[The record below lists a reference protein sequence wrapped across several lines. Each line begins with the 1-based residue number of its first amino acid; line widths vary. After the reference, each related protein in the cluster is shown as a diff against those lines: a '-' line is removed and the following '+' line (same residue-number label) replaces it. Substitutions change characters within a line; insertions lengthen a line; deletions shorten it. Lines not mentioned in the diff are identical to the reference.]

1 MRIAK
6 RNHEE
11 QTPRDHIRII
21 NRRIDWLNKRIKE
34 ARNERRHA
42 HFDISERDALKWLVE
57 EVRKWVDIPDDD
69 EDDDLLLFPERMQK

>member
-6 RNHEE
+6 RDHDA

-21 NRRIDWLNKRIKE
+21 YRRIDWLEKRIKQ
-34 ARNERRHA
+34 ARHEKRAA
-42 HFDISERDALKWLVE
+42 HFDQSERDALKWLVE

-69 EDDDLLLFPERMQK
+69 PDDDELLEKYE